1 MRPQGIMNNMKKAHS
16 KNIHIGNQGEHI
28 VATKLSANCI
38 VRDVGQ
44 GRDTG
49 IDLYCEILNDETLE
63 LSLHFFCQVK
73 TVKGQFNLNSVEEK
87 YFDYWGSQPV
97 PVFVVAVEYTNEQN
111 IQKDH
116 KLWVYDIPY
125 ILAKRDAK
133 ALGKKE
139 PSRDVNEKFE
149 LCDES
154 NNRDKMTLQSFV
166 YGHVPWSH
174 GLWQLRRFGLVL
186 PNPEVKDR
194 ENGIFV
200 GGFTYLYE
208 AKIENVGR
216 CTAFLLDNDK
226 YNR

>member
-1 MRPQGIMNNMKKAHS
+1 MKDPGFMEKTHS

-28 VATKLSANCI
+28 VATTLSANCI

-44 GRDTG
+44 GKDTG

-73 TVKGQFNLNSVEEK
+73 TVKGKFDLGKIEGK
-87 YFDYWGSQPV
+87 YFEYWSNQPV
-97 PVFVVAVEYTNEQN
+97 PVFLVAVEYMEEKN
-111 IQKDH
+111 IQGDH
-116 KLWVYDIPY
+116 ELWVYDIPY

-133 ALGKKE
+133 AFGKSE
-139 PSRDVNEKFE
+139 PSRDVGEKFK
-149 LCDES
+149 LCSES
-154 NNRDKMTLQSFV
+154 NNKDKMSLQDFL

-186 PNPEVKDR
+186 PNPEIKEKKD
-194 ENGIFV
+194 EILV

-208 AKIENVGR
+208 EKIVKVARYAK
-216 CTAFLLDNDK
+216 LLLEKDK